1 MSPFD
6 SVTAWAS
13 GMLLPW
19 LTLAFISMA
28 GYARLTRAGMIE
40 TLSEDFI
47 RTARSNG
54 LTKTRVQFRHGLRA
68 AITPIVTI
76 FGLDLGGLLGGAVI
90 TESTFGLKGIGTLS
104 LEAVYELDLPLII
117 GTVIFGAFFI
127 IMANLIVD
135 MLYAALDPKVR
146 ISK

>member
-1 MSPFD
+1 
-6 SVTAWAS
+6 
-13 GMLLPW
+13 
-19 LTLAFISMA
+19 
-28 GYARLTRAGMIE
+28 MIE